1 MEDKN
6 GKIRVKIQKYPISN
20 IGMDILN
27 KEMDCCDALAP
38 ALITDMSY
46 TLFESFPIK
55 EQKVYSK
62 YFSNAY

>member
-38 ALITDMSY
+38 NYRYVLYLIRKLPNKRTKG
-46 TLFESFPIK
+46 I
-55 EQKVYSK
+55 Q
-62 YFSNAY
+62 